1 MFSLIPVLWTLID
14 FCFSPSFDL
23 TVLTDFLCFVSC
35 AIVSS
40 QRSLYRAI
48 FQVYFYWR
56 RQLSFFSNVFI
67 AMFQRDRS
75 DFQVWSVHYTRVPTV
90 RACRVPELP
99 LEQLQSF
106 TVEFYWVLLG
116 FTGFYWILLGFTGLY
131 WVLLGFTGFY
141 WVLLGIT
148 GVLLDFTGYY
158 WVLLGFTGYYWVLL
172 GLTRFYWVLLSFTEF
187 YSLSA
192 ELACSAGRFTGFYW
206 VSLGFIGFYWVYIAL
221 SGFIDYYQVHLG
233 FTSVLYD
240 VWWLQ
245 CSGKFR

>member
-116 FTGFYWILLGFTGLY
+116 FTGFYWILLGFTG
-131 WVLLGFTGFY
+131 FY
-141 WVLLGIT
+141 WVLP
-148 GVLLDFTGYY
+148 
-158 WVLLGFTGYYWVLL
+158 
-172 GLTRFYWVLLSFTEF
+172 
-187 YSLSA
+187 
-192 ELACSAGRFTGFYW
+192 
-206 VSLGFIGFYWVYIAL
+206 
-221 SGFIDYYQVHLG
+221 G
-233 FTSVLYD
+233 FTSFQWTWNEDVVNLCRKRRRTKRNRWTDGNWIQYNPGSTELYRVSSRSRVLQNPIASYGEIRRRRRKIEKKRAQEKETKKRNRMRRGARRKEGGRRD
-240 VWWLQ
+240 GWGRW
-245 CSGKFR
+245 